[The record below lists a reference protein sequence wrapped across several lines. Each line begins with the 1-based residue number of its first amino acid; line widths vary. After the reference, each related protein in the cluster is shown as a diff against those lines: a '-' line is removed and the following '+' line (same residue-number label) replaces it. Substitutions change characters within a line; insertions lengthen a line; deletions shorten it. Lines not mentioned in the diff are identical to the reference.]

1 MTKTKDKLLHGL
13 RVLVLLAA
21 AALVVIASVDVFSTH
36 SFTSS
41 PWAIRLQ
48 TLICGVMLIEM
59 GVEFFISDHRT
70 RYVLTHW
77 PFLLLCVPYSF
88 VFNAAGIV
96 LAAPWSLI
104 MQIIPLLRAVFVFGE
119 LLNAL
124 RFSNIGSV
132 TGAYV
137 ALLAVILYFS
147 SLIFYIAEYGI
158 NPEVHTFRSAFYWA
172 VMSMT
177 TTGSNIPEVT
187 VIGQVL
193 ASILPAAGLI
203 LFPVFT
209 VYIASSIARTSG
221 KSQS

>member
-1 MTKTKDKLLHGL
+1 MHGL
-13 RVLVLLAA
+13 QVLVLLAA

-41 PWAIRLQ
+41 SWAIRQ
-48 TLICGVMLIEM
+48 QALICTVMIIELIV
-59 GVEFFISDHRT
+59 GYFISDHRT
-70 RYVLTHW
+70 RYILTHW
-77 PFLLLCVPYSF
+77 PFLLLCIPYSL
-88 VFNAAGIV
+88 VFGNLGV
-96 LAAPWSLI
+96 ELAEPWALV

-119 LLNAL
+119 LLGAL
-124 RFSNIGSV
+124 RFSNIGSI

-137 ALLAVILYFS
+137 ALLAAILYFS

-177 TTGSNIPEVT
+177 TTGSNIPEMT
-187 VIGQVL
+187 VIGQAL

-209 VYIASSIARTSG
+209 VYIASSIARASKG
-221 KSQS
+221 VQS